1 MKSIKLCT
9 FFSLFIFLGFQSA
22 AQSLPVGTPVL
33 EEYYRRSQLMGN
45 FDSRISFTIRPLSTS
60 SLGQLKAFFPDSLE
74 VDEKLWGDIETSWK
88 AEDGR
93 GNAYLLPVNAQT
105 QMNSHHP
112 YGWNDGAMI
121 PAKGFQTLISAGIY
135 AEYGPLSLQLK
146 PEIVWA
152 INSNFDTFD
161 KDHYDVIAARYYDF
175 YNNIDL
181 PARFGKS
188 MYGNIYLGQ
197 SSLRVNLKGLS
208 AGLSTENLWWG
219 PGRRNSLLMSNNAP
233 GFLHAT
239 LNTTKPIQSP
249 IGSFE
254 GQIIGGRLLGSGYG
268 VLEPDRE
275 YFDNPLFVPKP
286 KGARYI
292 SGYALTWQPKWIDG
306 LFLGITRSSQMYRSD
321 MYKFGDLLPFHSS
334 AKKVT
339 ADQALN
345 IRDIRN
351 SYFMRWLW
359 VEEKAEFYFEFG
371 RNNNNSDSRELLLT
385 PDRSRAYIM
394 GLRKVFP
401 FNQSRGENFIVNVEV
416 AQMQETFIEDVRNT
430 DSWYINK
437 YVRHGYT
444 HKGQVLG
451 AGIGPGGNMQSL
463 DASWFKGV
471 KRLGFQLERYV
482 HNNDFY
488 YYAFEDSRDYRRH
501 WTDLSFA
508 AVGEWNYNNLLFN
521 AKLQGI
527 KSLNYQWFLLQEPG
541 EPYMTNGRDAFNLQV
556 QAGITYRF

>member
-1 MKSIKLCT
+1 MKLIKHCL
-9 FFSLFIFLGFQSA
+9 FFLLFILLSFQSI

-33 EEYYRRSQLMGN
+33 EEYYRRGQLMGK
-45 FDSRISFTIRPLSTS
+45 FDSTVSFTIRPLYSFASTN
-60 SLGQLKAFFPDSLE
+60 AFYPDSADVRE
-74 VDEKLWGDIETSWK
+74 SFGTVESSWRT
-88 AEDGR
+88 EDGK
-93 GNAYLLPVNAQT
+93 GKVQLLPPSMQI

-121 PAKGFQTLISAGIY
+121 PAKGFQTLISAGVY
-135 AEYGPLSLQLK
+135 AEYGPLSLQIM
-146 PEIVWA
+146 PELVFA
-152 INSNFDTFD
+152 TNPGFDTFD

-181 PARFGKS
+181 PARFGTS
-188 MYGNIYLGQ
+188 AYGKAFLGQ
-197 SSLRVNLKGLS
+197 SSLRFNFKGLS
-208 AGLSTENLWWG
+208 AGFSTENLWWG

-239 LNTTKPIQSP
+239 LNTIKPIKSP

-254 GQIIGGRLLGSGYG
+254 GQVIGGRLLGSGYG
-268 VLEPDRE
+268 VLEPERE

-286 KGARYI
+286 KGSRYI
-292 SGYALTWQPKWIDG
+292 SGYALTWQPKWIEG
-306 LFLGITRSSQMYRSD
+306 LFLGMTRSSQMYRAD
-321 MYKFGDLLPFHSS
+321 MHNFGDLLPFHSS
-334 AKKVT
+334 AERVT
-339 ADQALN
+339 ADQPLS

-359 VEEKAEFYFEFG
+359 AEEQAEFYFEFG
-371 RNNNNSDSRELLLT
+371 RNNNNNDSRELLLT
-385 PDRSRAYIM
+385 PDRSRAYIA

-401 FNQSRGENFIVNVEV
+401 FNQSRGESFIVNVEV

-430 DSWYINK
+430 NSWYINK

-444 HKGQVLG
+444 HRGQVLG

-463 DASWFKGV
+463 DVSWFKGV

-482 HNNDFY
+482 HNNDLY

-508 AVGEWNYNNLLFN
+508 AIGEWNYNNLLFN

-541 EPYMTNGRDAFNLQV
+541 QPYMTNGRDAFNLQI
-556 QAGITYRF
+556 QAGVMYRF